1 MSVRRSGSIRRRGD
15 RKWLVSIYLGTHP
28 DTGKRI
34 YRYKTIHASKK
45 KAEAYLRGEL
55 EKRDL
60 GILYEPSQI
69 PLSEYLDRWLEE
81 SVDPNVRPRTGQ
93 DYRRFLD
100 RYVRPA
106 LGARALNK
114 ITTVEI
120 QTLLKDISGETSAH
134 AARYTHAVLRIA
146 LKQAVRWQYLAQN
159 PMDGVQA
166 PREQRPHTYALSAAQ
181 AKAFRETARA
191 FDRGFILVFSMAT
204 GMRPGEVQAL
214 RWADCDLEAG
224 VVRVERTLV
233 WVDSEKASADGKH
246 RKEWRLGD
254 PKTKLSRRV
263 IPLPASIAT
272 DLRAWRRNQNEWRLK
287 LKRAYRDH
295 DFVFC
300 GELGEPIINSNL
312 SRRVLKPILEAAKL
326 PEEIQKRFRWYDC
339 RHTCATLLLE
349 AGVNAKIVSERLGH
363 STVAFTLDRYAHVLP
378 GQQERASDALE
389 SMFSGTA

>member
-1 MSVRRSGSIRRRGD
+1 MASRRSGSIKRRGD

-28 DTGKRI
+28 DTGKRS
-34 YRYKTIHASKK
+34 YLYKTIHGTKK
-45 KAEAYLRGEL
+45 DAEAHLREQL
-55 EKRDL
+55 TQRDL
-60 GILYEPSQI
+60 GTLYQPSQL
-69 PLSEYLDRWLEE
+69 PLSEYLDRWLAE
-81 SVDPNVRPRTGQ
+81 SVEERVRPRTLQ
-93 DYRRFLD
+93 DYRRYLD
-100 RYVRPA
+100 TYVRPA
-106 LGARALNK
+106 LGARPLNK
-114 ITTVEI
+114 ITPVGL
-120 QTLLKDISGETSAH
+120 QQLLKEISQETSPH
-134 AARYTHAVLRIA
+134 AAKSTHAVLRIA
-146 LKQAVRWQYLAQN
+146 LKQAVRWRYLAQS

-166 PREQRPHTYALSAAQ
+166 PRAPATEAIALSAVQ
-181 AKAFRETARA
+181 AKAFREAA
-191 FDRGFILVFSMAT
+191 KGFDRGFILVFSMAT

-233 WVDSEKASADGKH
+233 WVDSEKANAEGKH
-246 RKEWRLGD
+246 QKEWQLGD

-272 DLRAWRRNQNEWRLK
+272 DLRAWRRKQNEWRLK

-295 DFVFC
+295 DFVFG
-300 GELGEPIINSNL
+300 GELGKPIINSNL

-378 GQQERASDALE
+378 GQQESASATLE
-389 SMFSGTA
+389 AVLN